1 MDFKNGNLDFLSNV
15 RRKSKK
21 SIEKR
26 ERERE
31 RHKGRRDR
39 GEGPFG

>member
-1 MDFKNGNLDFLSNV
+1 MKQSMFD
-15 RRKSKK
+15 KK

-31 RHKGRRDR
+31 KTKNKQMIYLAHLLKIK
-39 GEGPFG
+39 